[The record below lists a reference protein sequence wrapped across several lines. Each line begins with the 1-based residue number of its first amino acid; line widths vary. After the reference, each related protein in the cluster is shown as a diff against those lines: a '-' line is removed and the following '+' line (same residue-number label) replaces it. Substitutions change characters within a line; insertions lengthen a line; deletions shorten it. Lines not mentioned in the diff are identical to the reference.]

1 MSKFF
6 RFLSRRRTGRGVKR
20 TEIGHPKKKNVVPCI
35 VMLLDGTDFSIDL
48 PKRSLGSAL
57 LEQVL
62 YHLDIIEKDYFGLQ
76 YTDPHNVNHWL
87 DITKPIKK
95 QVKIGPPYT
104 FRCKIKF
111 YSSEP
116 NNLHEEL
123 TRYQFFLQLKQDIL
137 TGKLPCPDDLQI
149 ELAAYALQS
158 ELGDYDPEIH
168 TPGFISEFHL
178 VPNQSEEMEVAI
190 YEKYQT
196 CKGQNPAQAELNYLN
211 KVKWLEMYG
220 VDMHIV
226 MGRDGME
233 YRLGLTPT
241 GVLVFEGSQKI
252 GLFFW
257 PKMTKLDFK
266 GKKLTLIVVEDDDEG
281 HEQEHIFLFRLQNEK
296 ACKHLWKCAVEH
308 HAFFRLKGPVKGQN
322 ARQNFFR
329 MGSRFRYS
337 GRTEFQAA
345 SVSRARRSV
354 RFERKPSQRY
364 SRRQSFERREK
375 EEKMR
380 RDSERKKKREDRKL
394 AVEVNVPVM
403 PVAPLP
409 ASPTVKTPPTSPR
422 TKQVAP
428 KPFVTNGTTPV
439 EGASAVDRL
448 DTLVKGDGNT
458 ASGVTQESSEMS
470 LKDASEM
477 AQARIKGLVDNRTHV
492 PARKNDVNIS
502 KNNQVKY
509 PGGATTIPSDQM
521 KCNILKAAKMEE
533 ERKGLLF
540 EEDESEDEEHSDNVD
555 GESIK
560 SDSDQEHDP
569 EVKQTTVHLN
579 DLKLKTTNENR
590 ENERIMQNTVIKR
603 PPVPKRSSQPSEIR
617 ISHNN
622 TRNSQSDT
630 RHSHSDSRT
639 SQSSDIN
646 VRASTSGDTGRR
658 ISHGSDTGRR
668 ISQSEA
674 NSYSSSLPR
683 NSTVTVNGIE
693 QNRRRNLSSST
704 AHNEVFLTTATST
717 PFGTTDEAFTSTSTT
732 KHTSE
737 SGKSLQ
743 RPSSPAV
750 QITTPD
756 SPKPPPRPPPPN
768 RASTLPKRNSS
779 KEGEIIIDFANK
791 SDEEAAKSS
800 GKPKP
805 APRTKLSNNPSNEKE
820 GAPVLPP
827 KPKNP
832 FHDDMD
838 QNETEKSLV
847 NSFDKSGAIQTEIMS
862 DPVKEEDKSTEAS
875 LDQKLTPSSPKAGK
889 SPSVTKKAEKGN
901 PPKVAIES
909 SFIGSK
915 PSSRNPS
922 TSSSKSLPS
931 RTTFTKN
938 VATHKSES
946 SYGTS
951 TNGSDLSPWH
961 VTPQEPKTIER
972 KVTLTTEL

>member
-137 TGKLPCPDDLQI
+137 KGKLPCPDDLQI

-211 KVKWLEMYG
+211 NVKWLEMYG

-422 TKQVAP
+422 TKQAAP
-428 KPFVTNGTTPV
+428 KPFVTNGTAPV

-458 ASGVTQESSEMS
+458 ASGSQDSSEMS

-477 AQARIKGLVDNRTHV
+477 AQARIKGLVDNNRTHV
-492 PARKNDVNIS
+492 PARKNDVNIN

-509 PGGATTIPSDQM
+509 PGGATSIPSDQM

-533 ERKGLLF
+533 ERKGLLL

-590 ENERIMQNTVIKR
+590 ENERIIQNTVIKR
-603 PPVPKRSSQPSEIR
+603 PPVPKRSSQPLEIR
-617 ISHNN
+617 SSHNN
-622 TRNSQSDT
+622 TRNPQSDT

-646 VRASTSGDTGRR
+646 MRTSTSGDTGRR
-658 ISHGSDTGRR
+658 ISHGSDTGKR

-717 PFGTTDEAFTSTSTT
+717 PFGEKCRPHISIETT
-732 KHTSE
+732 
-737 SGKSLQ
+737 
-743 RPSSPAV
+743 
-750 QITTPD
+750 I
-756 SPKPPPRPPPPN
+756 
-768 RASTLPKRNSS
+768 
-779 KEGEIIIDFANK
+779 
-791 SDEEAAKSS
+791 
-800 GKPKP
+800 
-805 APRTKLSNNPSNEKE
+805 
-820 GAPVLPP
+820 
-827 KPKNP
+827 
-832 FHDDMD
+832 
-838 QNETEKSLV
+838 
-847 NSFDKSGAIQTEIMS
+847 
-862 DPVKEEDKSTEAS
+862 
-875 LDQKLTPSSPKAGK
+875 
-889 SPSVTKKAEKGN
+889 
-901 PPKVAIES
+901 
-909 SFIGSK
+909 
-915 PSSRNPS
+915 
-922 TSSSKSLPS
+922 
-931 RTTFTKN
+931 
-938 VATHKSES
+938 
-946 SYGTS
+946 
-951 TNGSDLSPWH
+951 
-961 VTPQEPKTIER
+961 
-972 KVTLTTEL
+972 

>member
-6 RFLSRRRTGRGVKR
+6 RFLSRRRTGRGVKT

-76 YTDPHNVNHWL
+76 YTDHHNVNHWL

-158 ELGDYDPEIH
+158 ELGDYDPEVH

-178 VPNQSEEMEVAI
+178 VPNQTEEMEVAI

-211 KVKWLEMYG
+211 KAKWLEMYG

-422 TKQVAP
+422 TKQAAP
-428 KPFVTNGTTPV
+428 KPSSPVTNGKAPSIAPI

-448 DTLVKGDGNT
+448 DTLVKGDGNA
-458 ASGVTQESSEMS
+458 ASGVTQDSSEMS

-477 AQARIKGLVDNRTHV
+477 AQARIKGLVDNRTNI

-509 PGGATTIPSDQM
+509 PGGAVSIPADQM

-533 ERKGLLF
+533 ERKGLLL
-540 EEDESEDEEHSDNVD
+540 EETESEDEEHSDNVD

-560 SDSDQEHDP
+560 SDSDQEHDQ

-603 PPVPKRSSQPSEIR
+603 PPVPKRSSQSSEIR
-617 ISHNN
+617 SSHNN

-630 RHSHSDSRT
+630 RNSHSDSRN
-639 SQSSDIN
+639 SHSSDIN
-646 VRASTSGDTGRR
+646 MRASTSGDTERR
-658 ISHGSDTGRR
+658 ISHGSVTGKR
-668 ISQSEA
+668 ISQSEG

-683 NSTVTVNGIE
+683 GSTVTHNGIE

-779 KEGEIIIDFANK
+779 KEGEIIIDFSNK
-791 SDEEAAKSS
+791 TDEEAAKSS

-805 APRTKLSNNPSNEKE
+805 APRTKLPNNPSNEKE

-832 FHDDMD
+832 FHDDVD

-847 NSFDKSGAIQTEIMS
+847 NSFDKSGAIETEITS
-862 DPVKEEDKSTEAS
+862 DPVKEEDKTAEAS
-875 LDQKLTPSSPKAGK
+875 FDQKVTPSSPKAGK
-889 SPSVTKKAEKGN
+889 GQSPSVTKKAEKGN
-901 PPKVAIES
+901 PPKVAIEKCRPHIS
-909 SFIGSK
+909 IE
-915 PSSRNPS
+915 
-922 TSSSKSLPS
+922 
-931 RTTFTKN
+931 TT
-938 VATHKSES
+938 
-946 SYGTS
+946 
-951 TNGSDLSPWH
+951 
-961 VTPQEPKTIER
+961 I
-972 KVTLTTEL
+972 

>member
-137 TGKLPCPDDLQI
+137 SGKLPCPDDLQI

-422 TKQVAP
+422 TKQAAP
-428 KPFVTNGTTPV
+428 KPFVTNGTAPV

-448 DTLVKGDGNT
+448 DTLVKGDGKT
-458 ASGVTQESSEMS
+458 ASGVTQESSEIS

-533 ERKGLLF
+533 ERKGLLL

-555 GESIK
+555 G
-560 SDSDQEHDP
+560 
-569 EVKQTTVHLN
+569 
-579 DLKLKTTNENR
+579 
-590 ENERIMQNTVIKR
+590 ERIMQNTVIKR

-617 ISHNN
+617 SSHNN

-658 ISHGSDTGRR
+658 ISHGSDTGKR

-779 KEGEIIIDFANK
+779 KEGEILIDFANK
-791 SDEEAAKSS
+791 SDEEATKSS

-847 NSFDKSGAIQTEIMS
+847 NSFDKSGAIQTEITS
-862 DPVKEEDKSTEAS
+862 DPVKEEDKSAEAS

-909 SFIGSK
+909 SFISSK

-961 VTPQEPKTIER
+961 VTPQEPKIIER

>member
-137 TGKLPCPDDLQI
+137 KGKLPCPDDLQI

-211 KVKWLEMYG
+211 NVKWLEMYG

-422 TKQVAP
+422 TKQAAP
-428 KPFVTNGTTPV
+428 KPFVTNGTAPV

-458 ASGVTQESSEMS
+458 ASGSQDSSEMS

-477 AQARIKGLVDNRTHV
+477 AQARIKGLVDNNRTHV
-492 PARKNDVNIS
+492 PARKNDVNIN

-509 PGGATTIPSDQM
+509 PGGATSIPSDQM

-533 ERKGLLF
+533 ERKGLLL

-590 ENERIMQNTVIKR
+590 ENERIIQNTVIKR
-603 PPVPKRSSQPSEIR
+603 PPVPKRSSQPLEIR
-617 ISHNN
+617 SSHNN
-622 TRNSQSDT
+622 TRNPQSDT

-646 VRASTSGDTGRR
+646 MRTSTSGDTGRR
-658 ISHGSDTGRR
+658 ISHGSDTGKR

-838 QNETEKSLV
+838 QNETEKSL
-847 NSFDKSGAIQTEIMS
+847 
-862 DPVKEEDKSTEAS
+862 
-875 LDQKLTPSSPKAGK
+875 
-889 SPSVTKKAEKGN
+889 
-901 PPKVAIES
+901 ES

-931 RTTFTKN
+931 RSTFTKN
-938 VATHKSES
+938 VVTHKSES

-951 TNGSDLSPWH
+951 TNGNDLSPWH

>member
-137 TGKLPCPDDLQI
+137 SGKLPCPDDLQI

-422 TKQVAP
+422 TKQAAP
-428 KPFVTNGTTPV
+428 KPFVTNGTAPV

-448 DTLVKGDGNT
+448 DTLVKGDGKT
-458 ASGVTQESSEMS
+458 ASGVTQESSEIS

-533 ERKGLLF
+533 ERKGLLL

-579 DLKLKTTNENR
+579 DIKLKTTNENR

-617 ISHNN
+617 SSHNN

-658 ISHGSDTGRR
+658 ISHGSDTGKR

-717 PFGTTDEAFTSTSTT
+717 PFG
-732 KHTSE
+732 
-737 SGKSLQ
+737 
-743 RPSSPAV
+743 
-750 QITTPD
+750 
-756 SPKPPPRPPPPN
+756 
-768 RASTLPKRNSS
+768 
-779 KEGEIIIDFANK
+779 
-791 SDEEAAKSS
+791 
-800 GKPKP
+800 
-805 APRTKLSNNPSNEKE
+805 
-820 GAPVLPP
+820 
-827 KPKNP
+827 
-832 FHDDMD
+832 
-838 QNETEKSLV
+838 
-847 NSFDKSGAIQTEIMS
+847 
-862 DPVKEEDKSTEAS
+862 
-875 LDQKLTPSSPKAGK
+875 
-889 SPSVTKKAEKGN
+889 
-901 PPKVAIES
+901 ES
-909 SFIGSK
+909 SFISSK

-961 VTPQEPKTIER
+961 VTPQEPKIIER

>member
-428 KPFVTNGTTPV
+428 KPFVTNGSPPI

-555 GESIK
+555 G
-560 SDSDQEHDP
+560 
-569 EVKQTTVHLN
+569 
-579 DLKLKTTNENR
+579 
-590 ENERIMQNTVIKR
+590 ERIMQNTVIKR

-847 NSFDKSGAIQTEIMS
+847 NSFDKSGAIQTEITS

-946 SYGTS
+946 SYVTS
-951 TNGSDLSPWH
+951 INGSDLSPWH

>member
-137 TGKLPCPDDLQI
+137 KGKLPCPDDLQI

-211 KVKWLEMYG
+211 NVKWLEMYG

-422 TKQVAP
+422 TKQAAP
-428 KPFVTNGTTPV
+428 KPFVTNGTAPV

-458 ASGVTQESSEMS
+458 ASGSQDSSEMS

-477 AQARIKGLVDNRTHV
+477 AQARIKGLVDNNRTHV
-492 PARKNDVNIS
+492 PARKNDVNIN

-509 PGGATTIPSDQM
+509 PGGATSIPSDQM

-533 ERKGLLF
+533 ERKGLLL

-555 GESIK
+555 GE
-560 SDSDQEHDP
+560 
-569 EVKQTTVHLN
+569 
-579 DLKLKTTNENR
+579 
-590 ENERIMQNTVIKR
+590 RIIQNTVIKR
-603 PPVPKRSSQPSEIR
+603 PPVPKRSSQPLEIR
-617 ISHNN
+617 SSHNN
-622 TRNSQSDT
+622 TRNPQSDT

-646 VRASTSGDTGRR
+646 MRTSTSGDTGRR
-658 ISHGSDTGRR
+658 ISHGSDTGKR

-847 NSFDKSGAIQTEIMS
+847 NSFDKSGAIQTEITS
-862 DPVKEEDKSTEAS
+862 DPVKEEDKCTEAS

-931 RTTFTKN
+931 RSTFTKN
-938 VATHKSES
+938 VVTHKSES

-951 TNGSDLSPWH
+951 TNGNDLSPWH